1 MAARLD
7 FFCARIGVALDA
19 DDGEN
24 DHRRGFVLRAGAA
37 EPHNAPLVRK
47 LDDVAHRCR
56 PLPVSADNPRP
67 AQVGIG
73 IKWHARLTRRLC
85 GTPLTP

>member
-56 PLPVSADNPRP
+56 PLPVSADNPDP
-67 AQVGIG
+67 
-73 IKWHARLTRRLC
+73 RRSAL
-85 GTPLTP
+85 GLSGMQG

>member
-7 FFCARIGVALDA
+7 FFCARIGMALDA

-73 IKWHARLTRRLC
+73 IN
-85 GTPLTP
+85 GMQG